1 MPVLALLAPIIA
13 LVEPQATTA
22 LDTDTEARWVD
33 FELTPYNQLRF
44 PIALNGHTSWAILD
58 TGLSDTIVTSR
69 FARTAGLVAA
79 RRQRALAIGGGV
91 EVGWADAAS
100 IRFGGLTRSHGRV
113 GIADPAGQIRFGAD
127 VLVGADI
134 LSCCALDIDYDARRF
149 RILSSGRMPFP
160 GTTVPLRRR
169 NPNGVYQS
177 EVTIAGKLLRPI
189 IVDTG
194 DGGSLTLSRTA
205 WASTGVRDARVTTTL
220 GWGMGGPVVTDT
232 LVAPSLSLAGMAPV
246 EAELRIEGEGGFS
259 ASVGAAGRLGT
270 GMLLRYRLL
279 LDPRAGRMI
288 LQPGKARAA
297 RVPRSTSG
305 LLVEFT
311 GTALRVVHVMR
322 GSPAEAGGWKAGDL
336 ICSADGVSV
345 AEDVKDGLVEWT
357 VGTPGRIVRIGLCDG
372 TERSLT
378 LASFY

>member
-1 MPVLALLAPIIA
+1 MPVLALLAPVVA
-13 LVEPQATTA
+13 LAEPQTATA

-69 FARTAGLVAA
+69 FARTAGLVAS

-127 VLVGADI
+127 ILVGADI
-134 LSCCALDIDYDARRF
+134 LSCCALDIDYDAHRF

-177 EVTIAGKLLRPI
+177 EITIAGKMLRPI

-194 DGGSLTLSRTA
+194 DGGSLTLSRSA
-205 WASTGVRDARVTTTL
+205 WASTNTRDARVTTTL

-232 LVAPSLSLAGMAPV
+232 LVVPSLSLAGMAPV
-246 EAELRIEGEGGFS
+246 EAELRIEGDGGFS

-270 GMLLRYRLL
+270 GMLLRYRVL

-322 GSPAEAGGWKAGDL
+322 GSPAETGDWKAGDL
-336 ICSADGVSV
+336 VCSADGVAV
-345 AEDVKDGLVEWT
+345 AE
-357 VGTPGRIVRIGLCDG
+357 
-372 TERSLT
+372 
-378 LASFY
+378 

>member
-1 MPVLALLAPIIA
+1 MLALLVPIVA
-13 LVEPQATTA
+13 LAEPQAATA

-44 PIALNGHTSWAILD
+44 PIELDGHTSWGILD

-69 FARTAGLVAA
+69 FARAVGLKAS
-79 RRQRALAIGGGV
+79 RSQNALAIGGGV
-91 EVGWADAAS
+91 EMGWADVAS

-113 GIADPAGQIRFGAD
+113 GIADPAGEIRFGAD
-127 VLVGADI
+127 VLVGADV

-160 GTTVPLRRR
+160 GTTAPLRRR
-169 NPNGVYQS
+169 SPNGVYQS
-177 EVTIAGKLLRPI
+177 EVSVAGKTLRPI

-232 LVAPSLSLAGMAPV
+232 LVVPSFSLAGMATS

-270 GMLLRYRLL
+270 GMLLRYRVL

-288 LQPGKARAA
+288 LAPGKARPAQ
-297 RVPRSTSG
+297 VPRSTSG

-322 GSPAEAGGWKAGDL
+322 GSPAAEGAWKAGDL

-357 VGTPGRIVRIGLCDG
+357 IGVTGRTVRIGLCDG
-372 TERSLT
+372 SERNLT
-378 LASFY
+378 LRTFY